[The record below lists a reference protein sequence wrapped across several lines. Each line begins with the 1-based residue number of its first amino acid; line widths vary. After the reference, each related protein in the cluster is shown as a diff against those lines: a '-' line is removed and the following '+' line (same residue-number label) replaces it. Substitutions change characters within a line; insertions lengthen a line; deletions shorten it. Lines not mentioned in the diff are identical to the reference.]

1 MGYHIGEIASFLDI
15 TPDTIRFYEKEG
27 IIHPVKNP
35 VNGYREYGFED
46 ISRLSDI
53 LFYRNVDFSIGD
65 IRKIVNGV
73 SSEEMLNMIREK
85 EQEVSKSLAS
95 YRKLLIKMQNWE
107 KLHREALDF
116 ENRFEIRPMPSSY
129 HKQSYKNKGN
139 IDINALTQSIPVSPA
154 DAYFVT
160 LSFRCRLDGKEIE
173 RYFALDT
180 EYAEGLDVDFANA
193 DFEVESHP
201 NCLFTV
207 CIFQSDFNKMLAPV
221 RTYMKT
227 QGLEPEG
234 IAFGRQS
241 VVTYENDKP
250 VEHYRIY
257 IPLTKST

>member
-1 MGYHIGEIASFLDI
+1 MGYHIGEVASFLDI

-27 IIHPVKNP
+27 IIRPTKNP
-35 VNGYREYGFED
+35 VNGYREYSFED

-73 SSEEMLNMIREK
+73 SSEEMLTMIREK
-85 EQEVSKSLAS
+85 EQEVSRSLAS

-129 HKQSYKNKGN
+129 HKRTYPDKSA
-139 IDINALTQSIPVSPA
+139 IDIHALTQSILVSPA

-160 LSFRCRLDGKEIE
+160 LSFRCDMPGKGIE
-173 RYFALDT
+173 YYFALDT
-180 EYAEGLDVDFANA
+180 EYAGGLEVDFTNP

-201 NCLFTV
+201 RCLFTV
-207 CIFQSDFNKMLAPV
+207 CKYQDDFEKMLKPAGK
-221 RTYMKT
+221 YLKA
-227 QGLEPEG
+227 QGLLPQG
-234 IAFGRQS
+234 IAYGRQS
-241 VVTYENDKP
+241 VVTYQNDLP

-257 IPLTKST
+257 IPLK

>member
-1 MGYHIGEIASFLDI
+1 MGYHIGEVASFLDI

-27 IIHPVKNP
+27 IIRPTKNP
-35 VNGYREYGFED
+35 VNGYREYSFED

-73 SSEEMLNMIREK
+73 SSEEMLTMIREK
-85 EQEVSKSLAS
+85 ELEVTKSLAF

-116 ENRFEIRPMPSSY
+116 ENRFEIRSMRSSY
-129 HKQSYKNKGN
+129 HKRTYKDKGG
-139 IDINALTQSIPVSPA
+139 IDIHELTQSIPVSPE

-160 LSFRCRLDGKEIE
+160 LSFRCNLPGKEIE
-173 RYFALDT
+173 HYFALDT
-180 EYAEGLDVDFANA
+180 EYAGGLDVDFSNG
-193 DFEVESHP
+193 DFMEETSP

-207 CIFQSDFNKMLAPV
+207 CKYQDDFEKMLKPA
-221 RTYMKT
+221 RTYLKN

-234 IAFGRQS
+234 IVYGRQS
-241 VVTYENDKP
+241 VVTYEKDRP

-257 IPLTKST
+257 IPLK

>member
-1 MGYHIGEIASFLDI
+1 MGYRIGEVSRFLDI

-27 IIHPVKNP
+27 IIRPFKNA

-65 IRKIVNGV
+65 IQRIVNGI
-73 SSEEMLNMIREK
+73 SSEEMLTMIREK
-85 EQEVSKSLAS
+85 EQEVSKSLDS

-116 ENRFEIRPMPSSY
+116 ENQFEIRPMPSSY
-129 HKQSYKNKGN
+129 HKRTYEDMNA
-139 IDINALTQSIPVSPA
+139 IDIHELTQSIPVSPE

-160 LSFRCRLDGKEIE
+160 LSFRCKLPGKEIE
-173 RYFALDT
+173 HYFALDT
-180 EYAEGLDVDFANA
+180 EYSQGLEVDFSNNA
-193 DFEVESHP
+193 FAEESHP

-207 CIFQSDFNKMLAPV
+207 CKYQTDFQSMLKPV
-221 RTYMKT
+221 RAHLKSR
-227 QGLEPEG
+227 GLEPEG
-234 IAFGRQS
+234 TVYGRQS
-241 VVTYENDKP
+241 VVTYDNEKP

-257 IPLTKST
+257 IPIN